1 MTSFTHSILLFY
13 NYTFSFNLSKYF
25 YFYSLQQKQFKAKNQ
40 YLIERD
46 QLWLDKQSLEMKMT
60 NRRNQTIQ
68 KCTASLLYKIKNKL
82 VANAYNTW
90 NDKIKQ
96 SKRYRHVVY
105 KYRNKL
111 MKKKEMKFFN
121 AWWCN
126 VVQVR
131 KERVLIQKCRARMM
145 HHTLYSN
152 FCTWYTTVQHNK
164 IEKVKEI
171 KYQLNQIKKEE
182 EEEKEKELLEQEQ
195 EKIKLK
201 KIIERKE
208 KQHQN
213 ETDIKQI
220 VDKVITTVILNY
232 NQNQVLQYKQDLQN
246 NENTYKNSLT
256 TLKQKHALSTLR
268 NEKSIVITSFLRK
281 KKDKKKEKN
290 QKRLI
295 YNEWIS
301 NMKKEKEKAIV
312 NMDNMQDEH
321 YISTKQVLM
330 EVAQDHKRILA
341 MRTIK
346 MMKHAKAHKIR
357 HCCRRIFHNW
367 RHLIVHTKAT
377 KSDQRHQDKLRIEME
392 LNEEKNVSQK
402 KTILEKEMQLQT
414 NQTTINDLLMSLT
427 RKDGNH
433 KRVLAMRT
441 IKMMKHSTLHKNRH
455 VLRRCLHCWRN
466 WKSKE
471 LHARLLVQHEQ
482 SNVNLQ
488 NIHSL
493 SLEKLKSEHN
503 IVTEKYNN
511 DLLQAEKN
519 TVLAADQIHV
529 VQQEK
534 RDMEQEMKSNHQR
547 AMSLRTIKLMTHS
560 KTMKRYKK
568 LKSKKKT
575 GSFFDVF

>member
-1 MTSFTHSILLFY
+1 
-13 NYTFSFNLSKYF
+13 
-25 YFYSLQQKQFKAKNQ
+25 
-40 YLIERD
+40 
-46 QLWLDKQSLEMKMT
+46 
-60 NRRNQTIQ
+60 
-68 KCTASLLYKIKNKL
+68 
-82 VANAYNTW
+82 
-90 NDKIKQ
+90 
-96 SKRYRHVVY
+96 
-105 KYRNKL
+105 
-111 MKKKEMKFFN
+111 MKFFN

-171 KYQLNQIKKEE
+171 QYQLNQIKKEE
-182 EEEKEKELLEQEQ
+182 EEEKEKQKKQKKENEKIKKEKELLEQEQ

-201 KIIERKE
+201 EIIERKE
-208 KQHQN
+208 KQQQN

-220 VDKVITTVILNY
+220 VDTVITTVILNY

-268 NEKSIVITSFLRK
+268 TEKSIVITSFLRK

-346 MMKHAKAHKIR
+346 MMKHAKAHKVR
-357 HCCRRIFHNW
+357 HCCRRIFHHW
-367 RHLIVHTKAT
+367 RHFIVHTKAT

-402 KTILEKEMQLQT
+402 KTILEKET
-414 NQTTINDLLMSLT
+414 
-427 RKDGNH
+427 
-433 KRVLAMRT
+433 
-441 IKMMKHSTLHKNRH
+441 
-455 VLRRCLHCWRN
+455 
-466 WKSKE
+466 
-471 LHARLLVQHEQ
+471 
-482 SNVNLQ
+482 
-488 NIHSL
+488 
-493 SLEKLKSEHN
+493 
-503 IVTEKYNN
+503 
-511 DLLQAEKN
+511 
-519 TVLAADQIHV
+519 
-529 VQQEK
+529 
-534 RDMEQEMKSNHQR
+534 
-547 AMSLRTIKLMTHS
+547 
-560 KTMKRYKK
+560 
-568 LKSKKKT
+568 
-575 GSFFDVF
+575 